1 LFFTNI
7 NIVSQLCVLLVIYF
21 SRISIQ
27 ICVMQHRGEIVKK
40 AIYQSGMSITL
51 IAKKIGKSRR
61 WMYQMFENNNVS
73 LDLVLEIGQII
84 HYDFTDEIRE
94 INYTKVNL
102 QDNQPTYVKLG
113 SEEVEFWKNKY
124 LLLLEEYN
132 ELLKKTDI

>member
-1 LFFTNI
+1 
-7 NIVSQLCVLLVIYF
+7 
-21 SRISIQ
+21 
-27 ICVMQHRGEIVKK
+27 MQHRGEIVKK

-61 WMYQMFENNNVS
+61 WMYHMFENNNVS

>member
-1 LFFTNI
+1 
-7 NIVSQLCVLLVIYF
+7 
-21 SRISIQ
+21 
-27 ICVMQHRGEIVKK
+27 MQHRGEIVKK
-40 AIYQSGMSITL
+40 AIYQSGISITL

-113 SEEVEFWKNKY
+113 NEEVEFWKNKY